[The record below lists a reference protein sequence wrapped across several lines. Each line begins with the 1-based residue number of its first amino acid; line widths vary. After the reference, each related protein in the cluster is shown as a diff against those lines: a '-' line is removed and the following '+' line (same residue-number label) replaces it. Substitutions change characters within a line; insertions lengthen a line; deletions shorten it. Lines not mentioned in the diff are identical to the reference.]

1 MVMVVQRCKH
11 LRMSYCVLPTHRS
24 VLEKVLTS
32 APVQT
37 DVQTGAKVPRRRRPA
52 GRDRIDINVVTD
64 VIIIIV
70 TGIDGS
76 HSRRLPVQ

>member
-37 DVQTGAKVPRRRRPA
+37 DVQTGAKVA
-52 GRDRIDINVVTD
+52 KEKTTSGSGRS
-64 VIIIIV
+64 VIVLI
-70 TGIDGS
+70 
-76 HSRRLPVQ
+76 